1 MKIKKENLYI
11 GLSMILGVAFPFVWL
26 LTIALLNDLKNEKG
40 IKISFLKINIIMFSS
55 AILFGLSPI
64 LLALLQL
71 FSLNFLNYPRP
82 GIPFHVFIWFTIPLA
97 FAAYVVSFLGY
108 NICIWRK
115 LNREDVDV

>member
-11 GLSMILGVAFPFVWL
+11 GLSMILGVIFPFVWL

-55 AILFGLSPI
+55 AILFGLFPI

-71 FSLNFLNYPRP
+71 FNLNFFNYPRY
-82 GIPFHVFIWFTIPLA
+82 GVPFHILCYYTIPLA
-97 FAAYVVSFLGY
+97 FAAYIVSFLGY